1 MTPHELHSLLQR
13 LLELNSPGVL
23 RCAIVLL
30 AFNED
35 LALAKAGGMPQGG
48 VNMLWGP
55 REQVCTSAN
64 QDGGQRPGSPQHVDT
79 ALGHASCLVED
90 NGWLPQSA
98 TLIQGF
104 SLHDLPLRRRRRHTL
119 SLMNKSARPL
129 TKTAASDPHEY
140 DAVAVFAGAA
150 ALSRCLGLAGH
161 CVASLEIDSWA
172 AFAKERKDKYEKDK
186 IEYWVEEETKGT
198 YKVAESEL
206 YTDKHEID
214 ATEDCADENNPSESD
229 SDDDNECESDD
240 DESSE
245 DSENSDKKGKK
256 RNAKKSKKA
265 KKDKKQKT
273 KHRARG
279 SPSSKSKD
287 DLEEE
292 TPAEAIRS
300 EPTFPKL
307 YIAPRQSF
315 LALPGHRERWR

>member
-1 MTPHELHSLLQR
+1 MEIQIQKSKSNEITVICGWYSKEKMKS
-13 LLELNSPGVL
+13 VL
-23 RCAIVLL
+23 KFSARGPCVSY
-30 AFNED
+30 
-35 LALAKAGGMPQGG
+35 AGGIY
-48 VNMLWGP
+48 
-55 REQVCTSAN
+55 VCVFFRVCVTSAI
-64 QDGGQRPGSPQHVDT
+64 GLGEESRRWSSSAPTPSASKPTRGLPSISGSQPMHIVSIPFTPVTTCIFD
-79 ALGHASCLVED
+79 
-90 NGWLPQSA
+90 
-98 TLIQGF
+98 
-104 SLHDLPLRRRRRHTL
+104 
-119 SLMNKSARPL
+119 
-129 TKTAASDPHEY
+129 
-140 DAVAVFAGAA
+140 
-150 ALSRCLGLAGH
+150 
-161 CVASLEIDSWA
+161 
-172 AFAKERKDKYEKDK
+172 RKDKYEKDK

-206 YTDKHEID
+206 YTDKREID

-273 KHRARG
+273 KRRARG

-315 LALPGHRERWR
+315 LALPGHRERWRGDEPAPACAGKGGSLYRESREAFGEEGPDDL